1 MEKEQVEKEA
11 ILYNKAIS
19 RSIGKKF
26 KTERE
31 SQNISLREL
40 SRMSSTCCST
50 ISELEQGMSLPK
62 MEIVL
67 KLGFTLGLSIKDI
80 FSEVINAKTAKDIA
94 EEPEDLIRINLLE
107 MGLKEKVANEI
118 INFAKFKLSDENNY
132 SLTAYQKLL
141 LRGNKNG

>member
-1 MEKEQVEKEA
+1 MDKEQVEKEA
-11 ILYNKAIS
+11 ILYNKAIT

-31 SQNISLREL
+31 SQNISQRKL
-40 SRMSSTCCST
+40 SRLSSISLGT

-80 FSEVINAKTAKDIA
+80 FSEVIDTKTAKDTT
-94 EEPEDLIRINLLE
+94 EGPEDLIRINLLG

-141 LRGNKNG
+141 LRGSKKG